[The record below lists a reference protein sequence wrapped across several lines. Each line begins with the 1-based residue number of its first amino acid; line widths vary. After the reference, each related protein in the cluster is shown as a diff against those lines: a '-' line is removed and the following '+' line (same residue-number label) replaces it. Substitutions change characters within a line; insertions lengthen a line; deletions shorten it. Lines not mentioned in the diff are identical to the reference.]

1 MLPVKTKPE
10 PTWPLPVLAF
20 AQVWVGTVL
29 IAPLREPDASWHH
42 GYAAL
47 STIASLAGLA
57 ILALA
62 ARNCMRLWRVPPEE
76 ASWALVAA
84 AGMVGLFSALWATG
98 PLTIGVWHWDS
109 LVPAT
114 FAVYLGV
121 VVVREVK
128 KRLARSKATDEP
140 VDSERLRQ

>member
-1 MLPVKTKPE
+1 MKTKAQ

-20 AQVWVGTVL
+20 GRVWVGTVL
-29 IAPLREPDASWHH
+29 IAPLRRSGASWDA

-47 STIASLAGLA
+47 STIATLAGLA
-57 ILALA
+57 ILLVA

-84 AGMVGLFSALWATG
+84 AGLVGLVSALAATG
-98 PLTIGVWHWDS
+98 PLTIGVWHWES

-114 FAVYLGV
+114 FAVYLV
-121 VVVREVK
+121 ALLVREGN
-128 KRLARSKATDEP
+128 KRWARSRSTGQS
-140 VDSERLRQ
+140 VDSRRLRQ